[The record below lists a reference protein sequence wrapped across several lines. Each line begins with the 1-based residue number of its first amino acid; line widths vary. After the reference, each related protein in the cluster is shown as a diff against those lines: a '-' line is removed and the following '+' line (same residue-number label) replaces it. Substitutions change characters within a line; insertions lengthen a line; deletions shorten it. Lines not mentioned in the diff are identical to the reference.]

1 MTRTGHWM
9 GKSHWDA
16 DDYFDG
22 SIAYLRVWHG
32 TALSASNAIALYQ
45 ARQTQ
50 DTPVPSPVPTAVPS
64 PVPSLYPTPN
74 CGDGEYLY
82 KLIMYAARVQL
93 CENVII
99 PSLKNDQWLISDRFF
114 YSTFAYQ
121 GGGRELGFEAIQP
134 LHDLCLKGLKP
145 GLVIYMD
152 IDPII
157 GLERARG
164 RGELDRF
171 ELEQIDFF
179 NRIRQAYLDMAE
191 QNPEFVIIDASQSL
205 EQVTQ
210 QVKNAVEAYI
220 SQF

>member
-1 MTRTGHWM
+1 MNHYKQYEKFIVVEGSEGA
-9 GKSHWDA
+9 GKSTA
-16 DDYFDG
+16 I
-22 SIAYLRVWHG
+22 SAIQEVLNKHG
-32 TALSASNAIALYQ
+32 EQVTCTREPGGTPLAEAMRTLIKSAV
-45 ARQTQ
+45 
-50 DTPVPSPVPTAVPS
+50 DEKVSPMTELMV
-64 PVPSLYPTPN
+64 
-74 CGDGEYLY
+74 
-82 KLIMYAARVQL
+82 MYAARVQL

-99 PSLKNDQWLISDRFF
+99 PSLINDEWLISDRFF

-152 IDPII
+152 IDPLI

-179 NRIRQAYLDMAE
+179 NRIRQAYLDMAK
-191 QNPEFVIIDASQSL
+191 QNPEFIIIDASQNL

-210 QVKNAVEAYI
+210 QVKKAVEHY
-220 SQF
+220 FLEL

>member
-1 MTRTGHWM
+1 MNHYKQYEKFIVVEGSEGA
-9 GKSHWDA
+9 GKSTAISAMKDVLKKH
-16 DDYFDG
+16 G
-22 SIAYLRVWHG
+22 SEATCTREPGG
-32 TALSASNAIALYQ
+32 TPLAESMRTLIKSAV
-45 ARQTQ
+45 
-50 DTPVPSPVPTAVPS
+50 DEKVSPMTELMV
-64 PVPSLYPTPN
+64 
-74 CGDGEYLY
+74 
-82 KLIMYAARVQL
+82 MYAARVQL

-99 PSLKNDQWLISDRFF
+99 PSLINDEWLISDRFF

-121 GGGRELGFEAIQP
+121 GGGRELGFDAIQP

-152 IDPII
+152 IDPLI

-171 ELEQIDFF
+171 ELEQVDFF

-191 QNPEFVIIDASQSL
+191 QNPEFVIIDASQNL

-210 QVKNAVEAYI
+210 DVQKAVETYI
-220 SQF
+220 LSL

>member
-1 MTRTGHWM
+1 MNHYKKYEKFIVVEGSEGA
-9 GKSHWDA
+9 GKSTAISAMTDVLKKHAQEVTCTREPGGTPLAEALRTLIKSAA
-16 DDYFDG
+16 DEK
-22 SIAYLRVWHG
+22 V
-32 TALSASNAIALYQ
+32 
-45 ARQTQ
+45 
-50 DTPVPSPVPTAVPS
+50 SPMTE
-64 PVPSLYPTPN
+64 LM
-74 CGDGEYLY
+74 
-82 KLIMYAARVQL
+82 IMYAARVQL

-164 RGELDRF
+164 RGKLDRF